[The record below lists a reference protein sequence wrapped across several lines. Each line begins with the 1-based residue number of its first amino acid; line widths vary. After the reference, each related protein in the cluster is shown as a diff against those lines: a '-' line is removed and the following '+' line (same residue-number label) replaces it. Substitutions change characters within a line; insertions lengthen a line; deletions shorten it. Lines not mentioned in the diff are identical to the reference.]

1 MKSGEGY
8 LGSRRNPETR
18 VRSGNPWIPACAGMT
33 AGEARKKSA
42 LAGRQ
47 RPSRQGSGVSG
58 CGLAGKEMHAYNQN
72 FRITEIRHA

>member
-1 MKSGEGY
+1 
-8 LGSRRNPETR
+8 
-18 VRSGNPWIPACAGMT
+18 MT